1 VQAIG
6 EKGDE
11 DMRFDAVFELMEDR
25 PQVEIVLYG
34 LEGRFDLDE
43 LDVELPE
50 LRRVLSAKIG
60 SQEIAAFPS
69 PRLAQLAAIERERE
83 TGGVGG
89 HRDVDQTPCGARLG
103 AGGAELHE
111 QFLAVDR
118 HGRDV
123 LEPRP

>member
-50 LRRVLSAKIG
+50 LGWVLSA
-60 SQEIAAFPS
+60 
-69 PRLAQLAAIERERE
+69 
-83 TGGVGG
+83 
-89 HRDVDQTPCGARLG
+89 
-103 AGGAELHE
+103 
-111 QFLAVDR
+111 
-118 HGRDV
+118 
-123 LEPRP
+123 